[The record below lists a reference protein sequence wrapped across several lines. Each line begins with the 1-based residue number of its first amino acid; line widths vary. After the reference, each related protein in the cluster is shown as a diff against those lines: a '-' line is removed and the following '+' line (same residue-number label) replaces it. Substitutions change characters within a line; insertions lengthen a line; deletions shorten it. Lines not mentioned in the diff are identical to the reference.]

1 MAFRLSALLRGNA
14 MGLGD
19 LNIDSARRWRQHAVR
34 LLRAHGERP
43 PRTVPGRG
51 VEAPEALKPKWAQL
65 EQTAVV
71 ASK

>member
-19 LNIDSARRWRQHAVR
+19 LGIDSARRWRQHAVR
-34 LLRAHGERP
+34 LLRSHGERP
-43 PRTVPGRG
+43 PRTVRGRG
-51 VEAPEALKPKWAQL
+51 IEAPEAVKPRWAQV
-65 EQTAVV
+65 EPAVV